1 MRSSHATVRSKM
13 ETKVFDFKVFLS
25 NNRMIG
31 TSCRQLVGEVANLNK
46 EERMS
51 YEASLKRKLDWES
64 ALSTARRDGKRETTK
79 KIANFIL
86 LIH

>member
-1 MRSSHATVRSKM
+1 
-13 ETKVFDFKVFLS
+13 
-25 NNRMIG
+25 MIG